1 MYKINIIEIQK
12 MRARL
17 EKSHKWDA
25 KGQRYKNDYREGLWK
40 LEKWRADISKIQDPK
55 KKNRT
60 RVKFKEKRSK
70 T

>member
-1 MYKINIIEIQK
+1 M
-12 MRARL
+12 MARL

-25 KGQRYKNDYREGLWK
+25 KGQRYKNDYREDLSK
-40 LEKWRADISKIQDPK
+40 LEKRRANISKIQDPE

-60 RVKFKEKRSK
+60 QMKFKEKCSK